1 MNVRSILTKTIS
13 NFEIQIGN
21 GTAAYRVGIY
31 TGTGTTAILKCQSIN
46 TLCVGVGR
54 HQFPLIERGGED
66 LIIEQGKDYVL
77 ALSVYGTTGQP
88 LGFKGISD
96 TNIAWVNIA
105 DVNVGG
111 FPLNPQSKSPTTV
124 RFCCRLF

>member
-1 MNVRSILTKTIS
+1 MSGILQKMV
-13 NFEIQIGN
+13 IQSQKIILMVVEREYG
-21 GTAAYRVGIY
+21 GYVLR
-31 TGTGTTAILKCQSIN
+31 AILIILQ
-46 TLCVGVGR
+46 
-54 HQFPLIERGGED
+54 